1 MYALYICTM
10 KSSLCMYYT
19 FVQRR
24 EVYVC
29 TIHLFNGE
37 YSIYVRYI
45 CTMESSLCTIYLYN
59 VE

>member
-10 KSSLCMYYT
+10 ESSLCMYYT

-24 EVYVC
+24 EVYVF

-37 YSIYVRYI
+37 YSIYMDNLFVHLR
-45 CTMESSLCTIYLYN
+45 
-59 VE
+59 V